1 MITVP
6 KIQIALK
13 RKYLNNSI
21 VMAPNVYLWGSF
33 ESDFVRVTK
42 SGYGI
47 EYEIKLSKSDFKAD
61 FKKSN
66 LKIEGINN
74 DRHVIYSSF
83 KKHEWLLTGKG
94 PTEFYYVFP
103 ESLINPNDV
112 PDWAGIVIARE
123 IPPSEYYTQ
132 SHVRVHLLRKAK
144 RLNREP
150 LSDMKIKNIY
160 TSCYYRYWT
169 EVEKRNT
176 NQILML

>member
-13 RKYLNNSI
+13 RDFNNSST
-21 VMAPNVYLWGSF
+21 VMAPNIFLWGVF

-61 FKKSN
+61 FKKKKLN
-66 LKIEGINN
+66 IVGIGS
-74 DRHVIYSSF
+74 DRHVIYNSIT
-83 KKHEWLLTGKG
+83 KHEWLSSGKG

-103 ESLINPNDV
+103 EGLIKHEDV
-112 PDWAGIVIARE
+112 PEWAGIIEVYEHI
-123 IPPSEYYTQ
+123 SNYYQ
-132 SHVRVHLLRKAK
+132 SGSRMCLKPVRNSK
-144 RLNREP
+144 RLNKEK
-150 LSDMKIKNIY
+150 LSTIKLNDIY
-160 TSCYYRYWT
+160 TSCYYRYWS